1 MEKKNF
7 ILVLGLATAVAALIA
22 CVAVG
27 IGFYRFS
34 NTHRH
39 VESEAQAQ
47 MATMTEALKNQMAA
61 LQSQMAA
68 LQSSMVNTQPLDTKG
83 QQEALKK
90 LQEQMDAMAKKLA
103 EAQGEVMKNQM
114 AALKSQMAAFQSSLA
129 KGQPPGQ
136 VTTHAYQFQV
146 RPGQTVELHP
156 AQTEA
161 PAADSVEGK
170 LRAEGKTWERAQ
182 GQPGVNDYVEDTMLG
197 RMNQPKGRG
206 NIGKVMSI
214 VIDNG
219 TSCATVDFG
228 RGCVEGIMFSELAP
242 IRFVA
247 PEMR

>member
-7 ILVLGLATAVAALIA
+7 ILVLGLAIAVAALIA

-27 IGFYRFS
+27 INFYRSS
-34 NTHRH
+34 NARQH
-39 VESEAQAQ
+39 EQSAAQAQ
-47 MATMTEALKNQMAA
+47 MAATAEALKNQMAT

-68 LQSSMVNTQPLDTKG
+68 MQSSMANAQPLEMKG

-90 LQEQMDAMAKKLA
+90 LQEQMDSMAKKLA
-103 EAQGEVMKNQM
+103 EAQGEVLKN
-114 AALKSQMAAFQSSLA
+114 QMAAFQSSVA

-136 VTTHAYQFQV
+136 ATTHTYQV
-146 RPGQTVELHP
+146 AVHPGQTVELQP
-156 AQTEA
+156 GQTEA

-182 GQPGVNDYVEDTMLG
+182 GQPAVNDYVEDTMVG

-206 NIGKVMSI
+206 NIGKVLS
-214 VIDNG
+214 VGNDNG
-219 TSCATVDFG
+219 TAAATVDFG